1 MRITLITILLLNSKM
16 IFFFLFLVKL
26 KGMNEHMAKVT
37 LTNVGLEIPKVVFE
51 IANVTR
57 VITEKENTFR

>member
-1 MRITLITILLLNSKM
+1 
-16 IFFFLFLVKL
+16 
-26 KGMNEHMAKVT
+26 MNEHMAKVT
-37 LTNVGLEIPKVVFE
+37 TTNVNLEIPKAVFE